1 MSISN
6 ITNLLI
12 KFNIKIPENYMK
24 EEIVRFA
31 TEARTERIVET
42 PEVLRNIPS
51 KNVKILDVGCRY
63 SLLPIQLASL
73 GNEVYGIDI
82 YPYKRRHPNFHFTK
96 LDILKAKFKR
106 SFFDVVISLST
117 IEHIGLGFFGEKVDL
132 DGDRKAIKK
141 INFLLKRRGILLLTA
156 PFGKPFDSS
165 WYRVY
170 DKKRLLKLLDG
181 FKIREMRIYKKSS
194 NEVWIPVTL
203 KEAETIDSS
212 VFVSSAV
219 FVKAIKK

>member
-1 MSISN
+1 MKFSN
-6 ITNLLI
+6 ITNLLG
-12 KFNIKIPENYMK
+12 KFNIKIPENYLK
-24 EEIVRFA
+24 EEVVRFI
-31 TEARTERIVET
+31 TEAETERIVEI
-42 PEVLRNIPS
+42 PEMLRSIPV
-51 KNVKILDVGCRY
+51 KNAKILDVGCRY

-82 YPYKRRHPNFHFTK
+82 YAYKRRHPNFHFTK
-96 LDILKAKFKR
+96 SDFLEAKFKR

-117 IEHIGLGFFGEKVDL
+117 IEHIGLGFYGEKANI
-132 DGDRKAIKK
+132 DGDRKAIEK
-141 INFLLKRRGILLLTA
+141 IKSLSKRGGILLLTA
-156 PFGKPFDSS
+156 PFGKPRDST

-181 FKIREMRIYKKSS
+181 FKIREMHIYRKNSD
-194 NEVWIPVTL
+194 EFWVPVSL

-212 VFVSSAV
+212 IFVSSTV